1 MQYLGEYLAPVNSIA
16 LDSDTLT
23 KYFYFRPDMYDNP
36 DADLE
41 NIFIIKN
48 MQQFPKRYD
57 LLSEN
62 NLYAVDTIE
71 VNKKVTE
78 EEGDANKKV
87 SYVVVASYDLLENIR
102 SRENQNSGGDSADA
116 DAEINVDKNGQQV
129 TKETLPWELQ
139 PEWSFDH
146 KSTTVPFLFG
156 YDDSTGYRTIP
167 VVNSAG
173 SKLLAETEKY
183 QLQIT
188 YRENYQ
194 QLNRTLTAIMQPVV
208 NSDIVVSK
216 KLGATFPSR
225 NFVNVPTNFF

>member
-102 SRENQNSGGDSADA
+102 SRENQNSGGDSANA
-116 DAEINVDKNGQQV
+116 DAEINVDKNGSLV

-156 YDDSTGYRTIP
+156 YDLSGNPTIP

-173 SKLLAETEKY
+173 SKLLSETEKY

-188 YRENYQ
+188 YRDNFQ
-194 QLNRTLTAIMQPVV
+194 QLNMDLTGIMQPVV
-208 NSDIVVSK
+208 NSDIVTSQ

-225 NFVNVPTNFF
+225 NFVNVSANFF

>member
-102 SRENQNSGGDSADA
+102 SRENQNSGGDSANA
-116 DAEINVDKNGQQV
+116 DAEINVDKNGQ
-129 TKETLPWELQ
+129 K
-139 PEWSFDH
+139 
-146 KSTTVPFLFG
+146 
-156 YDDSTGYRTIP
+156 
-167 VVNSAG
+167 
-173 SKLLAETEKY
+173 
-183 QLQIT
+183 
-188 YRENYQ
+188 
-194 QLNRTLTAIMQPVV
+194 
-208 NSDIVVSK
+208 
-216 KLGATFPSR
+216 GAD
-225 NFVNVPTNFF
+225 NA